1 MRAVNPPFEEIANA
15 PARSHQLQPNI
26 SCVEAMALEEQYGT
40 HNYHPLPVVLKK
52 GKGCRVWDVEGKE
65 YLDFLSAYSAVNQG
79 HAHPRIV
86 DALTQQ
92 AAELSLCSR
101 AFHHNLLGQYAQYMT
116 QLLGYDRL
124 LPMNT
129 GVEAAESSVKLA
141 RRWAYDV
148 KGVQDNQAVMVFAE
162 GNFWGRSIG
171 AISSSTDPSAR
182 RGFGPFV
189 PGYEVVPYNDLQA
202 LEKALAKP
210 NVAGFM
216 FEPIQGEAGVV
227 MPDSGYLT
235 GVRAL
240 CTRHRVLMI
249 ADEIQTGMGRT
260 GRMLAC
266 DHENVRPDLL
276 VLGKALGGG
285 VYPVSAVLGDDEV
298 MLTLRP
304 GEHGSTFGGNPLAC
318 RVALE
323 AVAVL
328 HDEGLIENAARRGE
342 QLRLG
347 LDALQSEFPIILEV
361 RGRGLLNAVV
371 VGSEQE
377 EHAHDL
383 AWNLCLRMMQQGVL
397 AKPTHGHIIRLAPP
411 LSISSDEIDKA
422 LDGIR
427 KALISLS

>member
-1 MRAVNPPFEEIANA
+1 MSSLDLPTEV
-15 PARSHQLQPNI
+15 PARALLKSTNQHHPI
-26 SCVEAMALEEQYGT
+26 STSEAIELEDRFGT

-52 GKGCRVWDVEGKE
+52 GRGSRVWDVAGLE

-86 DALTQQ
+86 GAMTEQ
-92 AAELSLCSR
+92 ASELSLCSR

-129 GVEAAESSVKLA
+129 GVEAAESAVKLA

-148 KGVQDNQAVMVFAE
+148 KGVAENQAVMVFVA

-189 PGYEVVPYNDLQA
+189 PGYKIIPYNDLKA
-202 LEKALAKP
+202 LEVALAEP

-227 MPDSGYLT
+227 MPDPGYLT
-235 GVRAL
+235 GVRTL
-240 CTRHRVLMI
+240 CTQYRVLMI

-266 DHENVRPDLL
+266 DHEHVRPDLV

-298 MLTLRP
+298 MLTLKP
-304 GEHGSTFGGNPLAC
+304 GEHGSTFGGNPVAC
-318 RVALE
+318 RVAME
-323 AVAVL
+323 AVSVL
-328 HDEGLIENAARRGE
+328 QDEGLIENAIERGE
-342 QLRLG
+342 QLRAG
-347 LDALQSEFPIILEV
+347 LIALQREFPVILKV
-361 RGRGLLNAVV
+361 RGQGLLNAIV
-371 VGSEQE
+371 VGNEVEEQ
-377 EHAHDL
+377 ADDL
-383 AWNLCLRMMQQGVL
+383 AWNLCLRMMEHGVL

-411 LSISSDEIDKA
+411 LCISTAEVDQA
-422 LDGIR
+422 LDRIR
-427 KALISLS
+427 KAIASLH

>member
-1 MRAVNPPFEEIANA
+1 MSSLDLPTEV
-15 PARSHQLQPNI
+15 PARALLKSTNQHHPI
-26 SCVEAMALEEQYGT
+26 STSEAIELEDRFGT

-52 GKGCRVWDVEGKE
+52 GRGSRVWDVAGLE

-86 DALTQQ
+86 GAMTEQ
-92 AAELSLCSR
+92 ASELSLCSR

-129 GVEAAESSVKLA
+129 GVEAAESAVKLA

-148 KGVQDNQAVMVFAE
+148 KGVAENQAVMVFVA

-189 PGYEVVPYNDLQA
+189 PGYKIIPYNDLKA
-202 LEKALAKP
+202 LEVALAEP

-227 MPDSGYLT
+227 MPDPGYLT
-235 GVRAL
+235 GVRTL
-240 CTRHRVLMI
+240 CTQYRVLMI

-266 DHENVRPDLL
+266 DHEHVRPDLV

-298 MLTLRP
+298 MLTLKP
-304 GEHGSTFGGNPLAC
+304 GEHGSTFGGNPVAC
-318 RVALE
+318 RVAME
-323 AVAVL
+323 AVSVL
-328 HDEGLIENAARRGE
+328 QDEGLIENAIERGE
-342 QLRLG
+342 QLRAG
-347 LDALQSEFPIILEV
+347 LIALQREFSVILKV
-361 RGRGLLNAVV
+361 RGQGLLNAIV
-371 VGSEQE
+371 VGNEVEEQ
-377 EHAHDL
+377 ADDL
-383 AWNLCLRMMQQGVL
+383 AWNLCLRMMEHGVL

-411 LSISSDEIDKA
+411 LCISTAEVDQA
-422 LDGIR
+422 LDRIR
-427 KALISLS
+427 KAIASLH

>member
-1 MRAVNPPFEEIANA
+1 MSSLDLPTEV
-15 PARSHQLQPNI
+15 PARALLKSTNQHHPI
-26 SCVEAMALEEQYGT
+26 STSEAIELEDRFGT

-52 GKGCRVWDVEGKE
+52 GRGCRVWDVAEVE

-86 DALTQQ
+86 GALTEQ
-92 AAELSLCSR
+92 ASELSLCSR

-129 GVEAAESSVKLA
+129 GVEAAESAVKLA

-148 KGVQDNQAVMVFAE
+148 KGVAENQAVMVFVA

-189 PGYEVVPYNDLQA
+189 PGYKIIPYNDLKA
-202 LEKALAKP
+202 LEVALAEP

-227 MPDSGYLT
+227 MPDPGYLT
-235 GVRAL
+235 GVRTL
-240 CTRHRVLMI
+240 CTQYRVLMI

-266 DHENVRPDLL
+266 DHEHVRPDLV

-298 MLTLRP
+298 MLTLKP
-304 GEHGSTFGGNPLAC
+304 GEHGSTFGGNPVAC
-318 RVALE
+318 RVAME
-323 AVAVL
+323 AVSVL
-328 HDEGLIENAARRGE
+328 QDEGLIENAIERGE
-342 QLRLG
+342 QLRAG
-347 LDALQSEFPIILEV
+347 LIALQREFSVILKV
-361 RGRGLLNAVV
+361 RGQGLLNAIV
-371 VGSEQE
+371 VGNEVEEQ
-377 EHAHDL
+377 ADDL
-383 AWNLCLRMMQQGVL
+383 AWNLCLRMMEHGVL

-411 LSISSDEIDKA
+411 LCISTAEVDQA
-422 LDGIR
+422 LDRIR
-427 KALISLS
+427 KAIASLH

>member
-1 MRAVNPPFEEIANA
+1 MSSLDLPTEV
-15 PARSHQLQPNI
+15 PARALLKSTNQHHPI
-26 SCVEAMALEEQYGT
+26 STSEAIELEDRFGT

-52 GKGCRVWDVEGKE
+52 GRGSRVWDVAGLE

-86 DALTQQ
+86 GALTEQ
-92 AAELSLCSR
+92 ASELSLCSR

-129 GVEAAESSVKLA
+129 GVEAAESAVKLA

-148 KGVQDNQAVMVFAE
+148 KGVAENQAGMVFVA

-189 PGYEVVPYNDLQA
+189 PGYKIIPYNDLKA
-202 LEKALAKP
+202 LEVALAEP

-227 MPDSGYLT
+227 MPDPGYLT
-235 GVRAL
+235 GVRTL
-240 CTRHRVLMI
+240 CTQYRVLMI

-266 DHENVRPDLL
+266 DHEHVRPDLV

-298 MLTLRP
+298 MLTLKP
-304 GEHGSTFGGNPLAC
+304 GEHGSTFGGNPVAC
-318 RVALE
+318 RVAME
-323 AVAVL
+323 AVSVL
-328 HDEGLIENAARRGE
+328 QDEGLIENAIERGE
-342 QLRLG
+342 QLRAG
-347 LDALQSEFPIILEV
+347 LIALQREFSVILNC
-361 RGRGLLNAVV
+361 LLYT
-371 VGSEQE
+371 SPSPR
-377 EHAHDL
+377 DL
-383 AWNLCLRMMQQGVL
+383 STSRM
-397 AKPTHGHIIRLAPP
+397 P
-411 LSISSDEIDKA
+411 SSA
-422 LDGIR
+422 
-427 KALISLS
+427 

>member
-1 MRAVNPPFEEIANA
+1 MTELDTVTKKPTITSAHSPFNPQSIQTNKA
-15 PARSHQLQPNI
+15 I
-26 SCVEAMALEEQYGT
+26 DLEDRFGT

-52 GKGCRVWDVEGKE
+52 GRGSRVWDVEGHE

-86 DALTQQ
+86 GALIEQ
-92 AAELSLCSR
+92 AGELSLCSR
-101 AFHHNLLGQYAQYMT
+101 AFHHNLLGQYAQYMAE
-116 QLLGYDRL
+116 LLGYDRL

-129 GVEAAESSVKLA
+129 GVEAAESAVKLA

-148 KGVQDNQAVMVFAE
+148 KGVEENQAIMVFAE

-171 AISSSTDPSAR
+171 AISSSTDPTAR

-189 PGYEVVPYNDLQA
+189 PGYNIVPYNDLQA
-202 LEKALAKP
+202 LEEALSQP

-227 MPDSGYLT
+227 VPDPGYLS

-240 CTRHRVLMI
+240 CTRYRVLMI

-266 DHENVRPDLL
+266 DHEHVRPDLV

-298 MLTLRP
+298 MLTLKP
-304 GEHGSTFGGNPLAC
+304 GEHGSTFGGNPVAC
-318 RVALE
+318 RVAME
-323 AVAVL
+323 AVSVL
-328 HDEGLIENAARRGE
+328 QEEGLIDNAWVRGE
-342 QLRLG
+342 QLRTG
-347 LDALQSEFPIILEV
+347 LMELQRKYPVILKV
-361 RGRGLLNAVV
+361 RGQGLLNAIV
-371 VGSEQE
+371 VGSDLE
-377 EHAHDL
+377 EKADDL
-383 AWNLCLRMMQQGVL
+383 AWNLCLRMMERGVL

-411 LSISSDEIDKA
+411 LCLTAQEIDQALNNIGKA
-422 LDGIR
+422 LG
-427 KALISLS
+427 SLD

>member
-1 MRAVNPPFEEIANA
+1 MSSLDLPTEV
-15 PARSHQLQPNI
+15 PARALLKSTNQHHPI
-26 SCVEAMALEEQYGT
+26 STSEAIELEDRFGT

-52 GKGCRVWDVEGKE
+52 GRGSRVWDVAGLE

-86 DALTQQ
+86 GAMTEQ
-92 AAELSLCSR
+92 ASELSLCSR

-129 GVEAAESSVKLA
+129 GVEAAESAVKLA

-148 KGVQDNQAVMVFAE
+148 KGVAENQAVMVFVA

-189 PGYEVVPYNDLQA
+189 PGYKIIPYNDLKA
-202 LEKALAKP
+202 LEVALAEP

-227 MPDSGYLT
+227 MPDPGYLT
-235 GVRAL
+235 GVRTL
-240 CTRHRVLMI
+240 CTQYRVLMI

-266 DHENVRPDLL
+266 DHEHVRPDLV

-298 MLTLRP
+298 MLTLKP
-304 GEHGSTFGGNPLAC
+304 GEHGSTFGGNPVAC
-318 RVALE
+318 RVAME
-323 AVAVL
+323 AVSVL
-328 HDEGLIENAARRGE
+328 QDEGLIENAIERGE
-342 QLRLG
+342 QLRAG
-347 LDALQSEFPIILEV
+347 LIALQREFSVILKV
-361 RGRGLLNAVV
+361 RGQGLLNAIV
-371 VGSEQE
+371 VGNEVEEQ
-377 EHAHDL
+377 ADDL
-383 AWNLCLRMMQQGVL
+383 AWNLCLRMMEHGVL

-411 LSISSDEIDKA
+411 LCISTAEVDQA
-422 LDGIR
+422 LDRIR
-427 KALISLS
+427 KAIASLN

>member
-1 MRAVNPPFEEIANA
+1 MTISNSVSEEVLTAVQGSMHHDYEV
-15 PARSHQLQPNI
+15 S
-26 SCVEAMALEEQYGT
+26 SGEAIALEDRYGT
-40 HNYHPLPVVLKK
+40 HNYHPLPVVLNR
-52 GKGCRVWDVEGKE
+52 GKGSRVWDVEGRE

-86 DALTQQ
+86 NALTDQ
-92 AAELSLCSR
+92 ASELSLCSR
-101 AFHHNLLGQYAQYMT
+101 AFHHNLLGQYAQYMS

-148 KGVQDNQAVMVFAE
+148 KGVAENQAVMVFAE

-202 LEKALAKP
+202 LEKALAQP

-216 FEPIQGEAGVV
+216 LEPIQGEAGVV
-227 MPDSGYLT
+227 MPDPGYLA

-266 DHENVRPDLL
+266 DHEHVRPDLV

-285 VYPVSAVLGDDEV
+285 VYPVSAVLGNDEV
-298 MLTLRP
+298 MLTLKP

-323 AVAVL
+323 AVSVL
-328 HDEGLIENAARRGE
+328 LDEKLMENAVVRGE
-342 QLRLG
+342 QLRAG
-347 LDALQSEFPIILEV
+347 LKALQSDFPMILKV
-361 RGRGLLNAVV
+361 RGQGLLNAVV
-371 VGSEQE
+371 VGSEE
-377 EHAHDL
+377 EEKAHDL
-383 AWNLCLRMMQQGVL
+383 AWNLCLRMMDQGVL

-411 LSISSDEIDKA
+411 LCITAAEVDQA
-422 LDGIR
+422 LFGIR
-427 KALISLS
+427 KALERVN

>member
-1 MRAVNPPFEEIANA
+1 MSSLDLPTEV
-15 PARSHQLQPNI
+15 PARALLKSTNQHHPI
-26 SCVEAMALEEQYGT
+26 STSEAIELEDRFGT

-52 GKGCRVWDVEGKE
+52 GRGSRVWDVAGLE

-86 DALTQQ
+86 GALTEQ
-92 AAELSLCSR
+92 ASELSLCSR

-129 GVEAAESSVKLA
+129 GVEAAESAVKLA

-148 KGVQDNQAVMVFAE
+148 KGVAENQAVMVFVA

-189 PGYEVVPYNDLQA
+189 PGYKIIPYNDLKA
-202 LEKALAKP
+202 LEVALAEP

-227 MPDSGYLT
+227 MPDPGYLT
-235 GVRAL
+235 GVRTL
-240 CTRHRVLMI
+240 CTQYRVLMI

-266 DHENVRPDLL
+266 DHEHVRPDLV

-298 MLTLRP
+298 MLTLKP
-304 GEHGSTFGGNPLAC
+304 GEHGSTFGGNPVAC
-318 RVALE
+318 RVAME
-323 AVAVL
+323 AVSVL
-328 HDEGLIENAARRGE
+328 QDEGLIENAIERGE
-342 QLRLG
+342 QLRAG
-347 LDALQSEFPIILEV
+347 LIALQREFSVILKV
-361 RGRGLLNAVV
+361 RGQGLLNAIV
-371 VGSEQE
+371 VGNEVEEQ
-377 EHAHDL
+377 ADDL
-383 AWNLCLRMMQQGVL
+383 AWNLCLRMMEHGVL

-411 LSISSDEIDKA
+411 LCISTAEVDQA
-422 LDGIR
+422 LDRIR
-427 KALISLS
+427 KAIASLH

>member
-1 MRAVNPPFEEIANA
+1 MSSLDLPTEV
-15 PARSHQLQPNI
+15 PARALLKSTNQHHPI
-26 SCVEAMALEEQYGT
+26 STSEAIELEDRFGT

-52 GKGCRVWDVEGKE
+52 GRGSRVWDVAGLE

-86 DALTQQ
+86 GAMTEQ
-92 AAELSLCSR
+92 ASELSLCSR

-129 GVEAAESSVKLA
+129 GVEAAESAVKLA

-148 KGVQDNQAVMVFAE
+148 KGVAENQAVMVFVA

-189 PGYEVVPYNDLQA
+189 PGYKIIPYNDLKA
-202 LEKALAKP
+202 LEVALAEP

-227 MPDSGYLT
+227 MPDPGYLT
-235 GVRAL
+235 GVRTL
-240 CTRHRVLMI
+240 CTQYRVLMI

-266 DHENVRPDLL
+266 DHEHVRPDLV

-298 MLTLRP
+298 MLTLKP
-304 GEHGSTFGGNPLAC
+304 GEHGSTFGGNPVAC
-318 RVALE
+318 RVAME
-323 AVAVL
+323 AVSVL
-328 HDEGLIENAARRGE
+328 QDEGLIENAIERGE
-342 QLRLG
+342 QLRAG
-347 LDALQSEFPIILEV
+347 LIALQREFPVILKV
-361 RGRGLLNAVV
+361 RGQGLLNAIV
-371 VGSEQE
+371 VGNEAEEQ
-377 EHAHDL
+377 ADDL
-383 AWNLCLRMMQQGVL
+383 AWNLCLRMMEHGVL

-411 LSISSDEIDKA
+411 LCISTAEVDQA
-422 LDGIR
+422 LDRIR
-427 KALISLS
+427 KAIASLH

>member
-1 MRAVNPPFEEIANA
+1 MSSLDLPTEV
-15 PARSHQLQPNI
+15 PARALLKSTNQHHPI
-26 SCVEAMALEEQYGT
+26 STSEAIELEDRFGT

-52 GKGCRVWDVEGKE
+52 GRGSRVWDVAGLE

-86 DALTQQ
+86 GALTEQ
-92 AAELSLCSR
+92 ASELSLCSR

-129 GVEAAESSVKLA
+129 GVEAAESAVKLA

-148 KGVQDNQAVMVFAE
+148 KGVAENQAVMVFVA

-189 PGYEVVPYNDLQA
+189 PGYKIIPYNDLKA
-202 LEKALAKP
+202 LEVALAEP

-227 MPDSGYLT
+227 MPDPGYLT
-235 GVRAL
+235 GVRTL
-240 CTRHRVLMI
+240 CTQYRVLMI

-266 DHENVRPDLL
+266 DHEHVRPDLV

-298 MLTLRP
+298 MLTLKP
-304 GEHGSTFGGNPLAC
+304 GEHGSTFGGNP
-318 RVALE
+318 VA
-323 AVAVL
+323 
-328 HDEGLIENAARRGE
+328 
-342 QLRLG
+342 
-347 LDALQSEFPIILEV
+347 
-361 RGRGLLNAVV
+361 
-371 VGSEQE
+371 
-377 EHAHDL
+377 
-383 AWNLCLRMMQQGVL
+383 
-397 AKPTHGHIIRLAPP
+397 
-411 LSISSDEIDKA
+411 
-422 LDGIR
+422 
-427 KALISLS
+427 

>member
-1 MRAVNPPFEEIANA
+1 MSVTNPIAEEITDDVA
-15 PARSHQLQPNI
+15 PAQHHHSII
-26 SCVEAMALEEQYGT
+26 SSEEAIALEDLFGT

-52 GKGCRVWDVEGKE
+52 GKGSRVWDVEGRE

-86 DALTQQ
+86 GALTRQ
-92 AAELSLCSR
+92 ASELSLCSR
-101 AFHHNLLGQYAQYMT
+101 AFHHNLLGQYVEYMT
-116 QLLGYDRL
+116 RLLGYDRL

-148 KGVQDNQAVMVFAE
+148 KGVEENQAVMVFVE

-202 LEKALAKP
+202 LEIALSRP

-216 FEPIQGEAGVV
+216 LEPIQGEAGVV
-227 MPDSGYLT
+227 IPDAGYLA
-235 GVRAL
+235 GVRSL
-240 CTRHRVLMI
+240 CSRHRVLMI

-266 DHENVRPDLL
+266 DHEHVRPDLL

-298 MLTLRP
+298 MLTLKP
-304 GEHGSTFGGNPLAC
+304 GEHGSTFGGNPVAC
-318 RVALE
+318 RVAME
-323 AVAVL
+323 AVSVIQ
-328 HDEGLIENAARRGE
+328 DEGLIENAVQRGE
-342 QLRLG
+342 QLRAG
-347 LDALQSEFPIILEV
+347 LRELQHEFPGIQEV
-361 RGRGLLNAVV
+361 RGLGLLNALV
-371 VGSEQE
+371 VGSDQE

-383 AWNLCLRMMQQGVL
+383 AWKLCLRMMEQGVL

-411 LSISSDEIDKA
+411 LCITSDEIDRA
-422 LDGIR
+422 LSSIR
-427 KALISLS
+427 KALEGLS

>member
-1 MRAVNPPFEEIANA
+1 MTELDTVTKKPTITSAHSPFNPQSIQT
-15 PARSHQLQPNI
+15 S
-26 SCVEAMALEEQYGT
+26 EAIDLEDRFGT

-52 GKGCRVWDVEGKE
+52 GRGSRVWDVEGHE

-86 DALTQQ
+86 GALIEQ
-92 AAELSLCSR
+92 AGELSLCSR

-116 QLLGYDRL
+116 ELLGYDRL

-129 GVEAAESSVKLA
+129 GVEAAESAVKLA

-148 KGVQDNQAVMVFAE
+148 KGVEENQAIMVFAE

-189 PGYEVVPYNDLQA
+189 PGYNIVPYNNLQA
-202 LEKALAKP
+202 LEEALSQP

-227 MPDSGYLT
+227 VPDPGYLS

-240 CTRHRVLMI
+240 CTRYRVLMI

-266 DHENVRPDLL
+266 DHEHVRPDLV

-298 MLTLRP
+298 MLTLKP
-304 GEHGSTFGGNPLAC
+304 GEHGSTFGGNPVAC
-318 RVALE
+318 RVAME
-323 AVAVL
+323 AVSVL
-328 HDEGLIENAARRGE
+328 QEEGLIDNAWVRGE
-342 QLRLG
+342 QLRTG
-347 LDALQSEFPIILEV
+347 LMELQRKYPIIMKV
-361 RGRGLLNAVV
+361 RGQGLLNALV
-371 VGSEQE
+371 VGSDIE
-377 EHAHDL
+377 EKADDL
-383 AWNLCLRMMQQGVL
+383 AWNLCLRMMERGVL

-411 LSISSDEIDKA
+411 LCITADEIDQALDSIGKA
-422 LDGIR
+422 LG
-427 KALISLS
+427 SLN